1 MTKNVFNFGYGGHRY
16 RGSGMIH
23 DKTDLRKS
31 SLRRRKY
38 SYPRFIGIITQ
49 LCECVGDMRSIA
61 ICWKAQLILYL
72 QRRRWEQ
79 SSADPR
85 CGSSSVSRWCTCL
98 SHKRLSRNHHT
109 TKKTGCHARITGRI
123 QPFCLSSR
131 KFLST
136 SSSRRTTQRHRDDKR
151 SFYPHHLCRW
161 RQIILH

>member
-1 MTKNVFNFGYGGHRY
+1 
-16 RGSGMIH
+16 
-23 DKTDLRKS
+23 
-31 SLRRRKY
+31 
-38 SYPRFIGIITQ
+38 
-49 LCECVGDMRSIA
+49 MRSIA

-161 RQIILH
+161 RQIILHWWYQADVWLSIVRSPKNERRNWKANVVLNYVLEKVGYKMKRPH